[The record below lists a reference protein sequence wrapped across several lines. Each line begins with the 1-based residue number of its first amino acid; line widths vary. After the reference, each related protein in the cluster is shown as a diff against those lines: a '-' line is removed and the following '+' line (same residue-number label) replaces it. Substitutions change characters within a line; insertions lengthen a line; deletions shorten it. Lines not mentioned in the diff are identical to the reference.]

1 MKQCI
6 HAQSF
11 SVMFPEWDK
20 NCSLPGCSIHV
31 MLQARILGWL
41 AISSCRGYSWPWN
54 WTPVSCVSCTGRK
67 ILNHF
72 VTREAQGCNDLYIF
86 IARTCF
92 SSVQSLSRVR
102 LFATPWTAARQ
113 DSLSLTNSQSLPK
126 PMSIESVMPSNHLI
140 LCSPHLLLPS
150 IFSNIKVF
158 SNESALRIRW
168 PEYWSFS
175 FNISMLS
182 CVRFLATPW
191 IVAFQARL
199 SMGFPRQEYWNGL
212 PFLPPRDLPN
222 PRTKPEYLGL
232 LLSRW
237 ILYHCAPWEAQMKQN
252 PFPNA
257 CFANTGEHQKWSF
270 PNLYLKIFK
279 MILVFIWSNSN
290 IHKETGNSCLIV
302 VQSLNHVRLFAT
314 PWAASCHAPPF
325 STISQSLLTFISSLP
340 WFIHSIFLCNIVL
353 HSIRLYLHHQTHPQL
368 SIISALAQPL
378 PSFWSC

>member
-1 MKQCI
+1 MKQYR

-11 SVMFPEWDK
+11 SVMFQEWDE

-54 WTPVSCVSCTGRK
+54 WTPSCLLCLLPWQEDSLPLRNKGSS
-67 ILNHF
+67 
-72 VTREAQGCNDLYIF
+72 REAIIYYIF

-92 SSVQSLSRVR
+92 SSVHSLSRVR
-102 LFATPWTAARQ
+102 LFATPWTAACQ
-113 DSLSLTNSQSLPK
+113 ASLSITNSQSPPK

-158 SNESALRIRW
+158 SNESALCIRW
-168 PEYWSFS
+168 PKYWSFS

-182 CVRFLATPW
+182 CVWFLATPW

-212 PFLPPRDLPN
+212 PFLPPSDLPN
-222 PRTKPEYLGL
+222 PRTKPEYLG

-257 CFANTGEHQKWSF
+257 CFANTVEHQKWSF

-290 IHKETGNSCLIV
+290 IHKETGNSCL
-302 VQSLNHVRLFAT
+302 LF
-314 PWAASCHAPPF
+314 
-325 STISQSLLTFISSLP
+325 SQ
-340 WFIHSIFLCNIVL
+340 
-353 HSIRLYLHHQTHPQL
+353 
-368 SIISALAQPL
+368 
-378 PSFWSC
+378 